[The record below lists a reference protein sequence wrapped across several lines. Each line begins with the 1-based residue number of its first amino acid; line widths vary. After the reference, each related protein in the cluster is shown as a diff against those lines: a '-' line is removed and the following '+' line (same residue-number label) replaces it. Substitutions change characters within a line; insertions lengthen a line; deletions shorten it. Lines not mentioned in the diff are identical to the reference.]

1 MGDQPYAALLPL
13 IVFSVVDRWGGQ
25 GTTWAAIAALIT
37 MGAVYLTSSR
47 MPEAR
52 NAFVAGVAAWFTMLA
67 IFGLIFQEADSWL
80 GRYGRA
86 LGALGYGVIALA
98 TLARTPAAQ
107 HYTRLFVRRRRWN
120 DASFLRMNYA
130 LTIIW
135 GVTFLL
141 IGCSFALGPI
151 VDQRPGYTVL
161 NWVAPIA
168 IGLVGAHRARMAWDD
183 FNDPELE
190 NQLDMWELAF
200 DTDYRPADPPS

>member
-37 MGAVYLTSSR
+37 MGAVYATSSR

-52 NAFVAGVAAWFTMLA
+52 NPFLVGVAAWFATLGVL
-67 IFGLIFQEADSWL
+67 GLVFQEPDSWL

-86 LGALGYGVIALA
+86 LGALGYGVIALG
-98 TLARTPAAQ
+98 TLASTPAAQ
-107 HYTRLFVRRRRWN
+107 YYTRLIVRRRRWS

-135 GVTFLL
+135 GVAFVV
-141 IGCSFALGPI
+141 IAASFALAPI

-168 IGLVGAHRARMAWDD
+168 IAAIAAHRSRMAWDD
-183 FNDPELE
+183 FADPEFE
-190 NQLDMWELAF
+190 HQLDMWELAF
-200 DTDYRPADPPS
+200 DTDRRAPD